1 MSYQFRN
8 SIEAK
13 VSRQTAWD
21 FWTMV
26 KNWEF
31 DPAVESIKLE
41 GEFAEG
47 SKGITKTKGGVEP
60 IAWEIKSVTP
70 GVSAVI
76 EMPLAGAVVSFTW
89 SFEPVDGN
97 KSKLTQVITLVGEK
111 ADDYLPMVGQG
122 FEDGVR
128 QGMARLATE
137 IEIGAGD
144 NYSGIRSQK

>member
-70 GVSAVI
+70 GERAVI
-76 EMPLAGAVVSFTW
+76 EIPLAGAVVSFAW
-89 SFEPVDGN
+89 SFESADEN
-97 KSKLTQVITLVGEK
+97 KARLTQVITLVGEK

-137 IEIGAGD
+137 MEKAA
-144 NYSGIRSQK
+144 

>member
-70 GVSAVI
+70 GERAVI
-76 EMPLAGAVVSFTW
+76 EIPLAGAVVSFAW
-89 SFEPVDGN
+89 SFESADEN
-97 KSKLTQVITLVGEK
+97 KARLTQVITLVGEK

-128 QGMARLATE
+128 QGMARLAVE
-137 IEIGAGD
+137 MEKVA
-144 NYSGIRSQK
+144 

>member
-70 GVSAVI
+70 GERAVI
-76 EMPLAGAVVSFTW
+76 EIPLAGAVVSFAW
-89 SFEPVDGN
+89 SFESADEN
-97 KSKLTQVITLVGEK
+97 KARLTQVITLVGEK

-128 QGMARLATE
+128 QGMATLAVE
-137 IEIGAGD
+137 MEKAA
-144 NYSGIRSQK
+144 

>member
-1 MSYQFRN
+1 MSYQFKH
-8 SIEAK
+8 SVEAS
-13 VSRQTAWD
+13 VGRQAAWE
-21 FWTMV
+21 FWTTV

-70 GVSAVI
+70 GESAVI
-76 EMPLAGAVVSFTW
+76 EIPLAGAAVRFAW
-89 SFEPVDGN
+89 SFESADEN
-97 KSKLTQVITLVGEK
+97 RTRFTQVITLDGEK

-137 IEIGAGD
+137 MEKAA
-144 NYSGIRSQK
+144 